1 MIYTRWLN
9 LIFLVNELSQT
20 CQFHQVA
27 TNYVKIRLVAT
38 CHLQNCKNLLKQL
51 VASFDNQ
58 LATSQLTTCN
68 RLVVNMRTHPD
79 IGLLITRLLQD
90 VNTLV
95 ATGAFWLCKTYVS
108 KQRSKLPLIPER
120 RFVSVAKDK
129 HSSSPRTFEQEFFP
143 QTIQRSSYQH
153 TTEGICTS
161 VVRTCPCPR
170 PLHISC
176 VCVRH
181 SLEKTTFLQ
190 VPPAPDAVLPVVVS
204 VFEVY

>member
-1 MIYTRWLN
+1 
-9 LIFLVNELSQT
+9 
-20 CQFHQVA
+20 
-27 TNYVKIRLVAT
+27 
-38 CHLQNCKNLLKQL
+38 
-51 VASFDNQ
+51 
-58 LATSQLTTCN
+58 
-68 RLVVNMRTHPD
+68 MRTHPD

-108 KQRSKLPLIPER
+108 KQRSKRSKLPLIPER

-129 HSSSPRTFEQEFFP
+129 HSSSLRTFEQELFP

-153 TTEGICTS
+153 RTEGICTS

-181 SLEKTTFLQ
+181 SLEKTTFPQ